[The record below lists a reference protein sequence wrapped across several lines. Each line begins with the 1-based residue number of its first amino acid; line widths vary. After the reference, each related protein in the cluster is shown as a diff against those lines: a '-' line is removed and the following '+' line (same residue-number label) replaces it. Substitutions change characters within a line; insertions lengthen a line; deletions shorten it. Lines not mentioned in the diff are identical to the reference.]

1 MTMAPR
7 SALGRGILGAVC
19 AVGVLIGGCAIDD
32 RYPRSGDAAAIGA
45 ADAAAER
52 SAAAVHCMSAP
63 PPRALITDFS
73 DAVPGVDP
81 ASGSPNIDFG
91 TAPNLTGG
99 TYIYYAGGL
108 VPPSLSMIPSGDNQA
123 LQIVAN
129 PGLPEFSGDNW
140 VGFGLSFD
148 SCVDASAYR
157 GVQFT
162 IGGALGTC
170 QLSFF
175 VGIDQDL
182 SNQYQTGLCPSGHGC
197 QPPQIIVGGLGTQTI
212 SFTQLGAGSPVSH
225 VDPMALID
233 LQW

>member
-1 MTMAPR
+1 
-7 SALGRGILGAVC
+7 
-19 AVGVLIGGCAIDD
+19 
-32 RYPRSGDAAAIGA
+32 
-45 ADAAAER
+45 
-52 SAAAVHCMSAP
+52 MSVP
-63 PPRALITDFS
+63 PTRALITDFS

-81 ASGSPNIDFG
+81 ASGSPDINFG
-91 TAPNLTGG
+91 TAPNLTGK

-108 VPPSLSMIPSGDNQA
+108 VPPLLSLIPSADNQA
-123 LQIVAN
+123 MEIVAN
-129 PGLPEFSGDNW
+129 PGLPEFSGDDW
-140 VGFGLSFD
+140 VGFGLSFE
-148 SCVDASAYR
+148 SCGDAATYR